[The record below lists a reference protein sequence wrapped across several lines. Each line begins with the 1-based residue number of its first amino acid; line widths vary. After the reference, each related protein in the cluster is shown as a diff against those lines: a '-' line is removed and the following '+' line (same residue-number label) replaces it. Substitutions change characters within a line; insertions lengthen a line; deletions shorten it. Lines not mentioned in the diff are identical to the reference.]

1 MKITAKTTKEQL
13 VKALGVNSKAVKE
26 ADKNLYDR
34 MVYTSNAMKKDAKSV
49 TKSDLVELVR
59 DTIKSLGDKFIEPAL
74 AEEKTE
80 TKVETSV
87 ETKET
92 KTEKKA
98 PAKESSLKSKVKS
111 KKNKEVAEATESE
124 VASEQSAE
132 ETKEEAVKSAKK
144 TGAEKPVKK
153 TQKGEAVEVLEE
165 SKKQLQ
171 QRAKKFPAKIDVQGE
186 SYEVAMDITSM
197 DKLYDAV
204 NADEDILLAFYY
216 PKRNIKQFGY
226 FNNILGTPK
235 SFENDLD
242 LASVLY
248 ISEEKK
254 VAYAI
259 SVYMEAPYTIL
270 PEDFEIVDD
279 VRISGFNEFEI
290 YRKVE
295 SK

>member
-80 TKVETSV
+80 TKVETPV

-98 PAKESSLKSKVKS
+98 SAKESSLKSKVKS
-111 KKNKEVAEATESE
+111 KKSKEVAEATEPE

>member
-59 DTIKSLGDKFIEPAL
+59 DTIKSLGDKFVEPAL

-80 TKVETSV
+80 TKVETPV

-92 KTEKKA
+92 KAEKKA

-111 KKNKEVAEATESE
+111 KKNKEVAEATEPE
-124 VASEQSAE
+124 VAGEQSAE

-144 TGAEKPVKK
+144 AGAEKPVKK

-270 PEDFEIVDD
+270 PEDFEIVDN

>member
-59 DTIKSLGDKFIEPAL
+59 DTIKSLGDKFVEPVL

-80 TKVETSV
+80 TKVETPV

-153 TQKGEAVEVLEE
+153 SEKKSGVSEKAIQLAGVFSDTLEIEGETYKIAHDIKDMQTLHDAVE
-165 SKKQLQ
+165 K
-171 QRAKKFPAKIDVQGE
+171 
-186 SYEVAMDITSM
+186 
-197 DKLYDAV
+197 
-204 NADEDILLAFYY
+204 DETVVFAIYWTARHL
-216 PKRNIKQFGY
+216 RQFNY
-226 FNNILGTPK
+226 FNGWVKRPK
-235 SFENDLD
+235 SFPNDLD
-242 LASVLY
+242 LATCLFVSDEGVITYALSMYTEGLY
-248 ISEEKK
+248 TFLPIDLAEDDDNIR
-254 VAYAI
+254 YCDG
-259 SVYMEAPYTIL
+259 MEYQ
-270 PEDFEIVDD
+270 
-279 VRISGFNEFEI
+279 I